1 MLAAL
6 ETDAEMTRQLTGEGI
21 KDVVQGVASFHFTF
35 ISALVCLSLL
45 IILSIV
51 FDKFGAKMGIPG
63 SIFLFFCGLFFHVS
77 GYNFELFPVEEIHV
91 VALSILLF
99 FSGLSFDGALLRQNK
114 VLPNSILLAL
124 LGTFLSMI
132 FWLVYLRFGFSIFQN
147 TFSYLEGVNSSN
159 LWLLAVSAVFS
170 RRQVPRYGVSGRAL

>member
-1 MLAAL
+1 MTLASSWMLASL
-6 ETDAEMTRQLTGEGI
+6 ETDGEMTRQLTEEGI
-21 KDVVQGVASFHFTF
+21 KDVVQGVASFHFSF

-45 IILSIV
+45 IVVSII
-51 FDKFGAKMGIPG
+51 FDKLGAKLGIPG

-99 FSGLSFDGALLRQNK
+99 FSGLSFDGALLRKNK

-124 LGTFLSMI
+124 FGTFLSMI
-132 FWLVYLRFGFSIFQN
+132 FWLLYLGFGFSFTGTTHAGI
-147 TFSYLEGVNSSN
+147 G
-159 LWLLAVSAVFS
+159 
-170 RRQVPRYGVSGRAL
+170 